1 MIKKKVDIE
10 ITSFKETMLWCCLLK
25 IMDDGQTKGSG
36 AYFKESQSY
45 YKTTIA
51 LNASVHSILFHLKF

>member
-1 MIKKKVDIE
+1 MV
-10 ITSFKETMLWCCLLK
+10 FFFLK
-25 IMDDGQTKGSG
+25 IIDDDQTKGSG

-51 LNASVHSILFHLKF
+51 LNANVHSISFNLKFGQ